1 MIKGKNTPITDN
13 RPLITDHQSLIT
25 KSWKP
30 LFAVLVWGLSFIATK
45 SALAE
50 VKPVVIIF
58 IRQLLGMSF
67 LAIVIIKQRKN
78 FAINIREHKWIF
90 VLALITSLHLWIQV
104 TGLQWTTASHTG
116 WIIGITPVFIV
127 ILAAMFLKEKTS
139 SIQILGIAISF
150 IGLLVLVSKGDFSS
164 LDFVKNNGDV
174 LIILSSFTWSVYS
187 LVSKKVTLNLSP
199 VISTFYLFLIMA
211 IIIAPF
217 TINNENISDT
227 VNISLG
233 GWGWI
238 LFLGILCSGVAYTL
252 WAQALNEM
260 SASIVGAFLYIEPFV
275 TFFGSWL
282 LIREEITF
290 LTLLSGLIII
300 GGVVLVNRK

>member
-150 IGLLVLVSKGDFSS
+150 IGLLVLVSKGDFGS
-164 LDFVKNNGDV
+164 LDFIKNNGDV

-227 VNISLG
+227 VNLSLG

-260 SASIVGAFLYIEPFV
+260 SASKVGAFLYIEPFV

>member
-1 MIKGKNTPITDN
+1 MIKD
-13 RPLITDHQSLIT
+13 SLIT
-25 KSWKP
+25 NNQSPIIKFWKP
-30 LFAVLVWGLSFIATK
+30 LFAVIVWGISFIATK
-45 SALAE
+45 SALTE

-58 IRQLLGMSF
+58 IRQLLGMLF

-127 ILAAMFLKEKTS
+127 ILAAIFLKEKTT
-139 SIQILGIAISF
+139 SIQILGITISF
-150 IGLLVLVSKGDFSS
+150 LGLLVLVSKGDFNS
-164 LDFVKNNGDV
+164 LDFIKNKGDI
-174 LIILSSFTWSVYS
+174 LIILSCFTWSVYS
-187 LVSKKVTLNLSP
+187 LVTKKVTLNLAP

-211 IIIAPF
+211 IIVAPF
-217 TINNENISDT
+217 TINKENISD
-227 VNISLG
+227 VIRLSASG
-233 GWGWI
+233 RGSI
-238 LFLGILCSGVAYTL
+238 LFLGIFCSGIAYTL

-260 SASIVGAFLYIEPFV
+260 STSKVGAFLYIEPLI
-275 TFFGSWL
+275 TFFGSWI